1 MVARAACY
9 SSGST
14 RRSCFVCARCCLPSR
29 RRARLPAVGR
39 VSTRLG
45 STWSASSINRS
56 SRSSAA
62 WRLAACD
69 RRSPARTTIAS
80 STIRA
85 RSRPRTCCSSAAVR
99 LSSASGSRNSMR
111 VCERLRCWP
120 PGPDPVV
127 ARNSARST
135 GMYLPSARCIRPLEH
150 TWRRV
155 ARLCGYRVALSVAC
169 EQYDPSSAGRIVP
182 ATICGDSE
190 QTLALRSMSSES
202 PSRLVERMPPA

>member
-45 STWSASSINRS
+45 STWSASSISRS

-155 ARLCGYRVALSVAC
+155 ARLCEVPRRAISGVRAVRPVERGPHCSSHDLWRLSANVSLAGYVVGISF
-169 EQYDPSSAGRIVP
+169 
-182 ATICGDSE
+182 
-190 QTLALRSMSSES
+190 S
-202 PSRLVERMPPA
+202 PS